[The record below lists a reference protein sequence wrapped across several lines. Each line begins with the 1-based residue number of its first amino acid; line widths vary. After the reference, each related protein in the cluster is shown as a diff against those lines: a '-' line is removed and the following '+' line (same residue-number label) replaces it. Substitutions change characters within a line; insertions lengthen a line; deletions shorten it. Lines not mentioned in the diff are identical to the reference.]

1 MTRPP
6 AFEAR
11 SERGHPGENTR
22 SIRHRDPA
30 TTISLPLRPAA
41 CHGLTRPSPPV
52 AAAAATLRSVFGSP
66 AVIRLGS
73 QR

>member
-1 MTRPP
+1 MTCPP

-11 SERGHPGENTR
+11 PERGHPGANTR

-30 TTISLPLRPAA
+30 TIISLPLR
-41 CHGLTRPSPPV
+41 LTRPSPPV
-52 AAAAATLRSVFGSP
+52 AAAAATLRSGFGSP
-66 AVIRLGS
+66 AVVWLGR